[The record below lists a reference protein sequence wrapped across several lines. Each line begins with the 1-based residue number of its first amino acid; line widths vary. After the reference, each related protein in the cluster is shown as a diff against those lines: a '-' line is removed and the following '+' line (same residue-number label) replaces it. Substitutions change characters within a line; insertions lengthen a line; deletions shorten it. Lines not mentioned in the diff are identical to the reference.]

1 MSDAADNHVPITA
14 QPWRTALTML
24 IFAGLF
30 AIVVFRLQVLQIEE
44 SERLAELG
52 EKQRTRTWT
61 IQAPRGSVYD
71 ADGVPLAVSDGTWTI
86 TADPVY
92 MDDRLRATVEM
103 SRILGISR
111 EDLRTIF
118 ELPKNG
124 RTIARGLNDDQAHQL
139 KALKLGGVM
148 VTREYTRRYPE
159 GPIAPHVLGFVM
171 RDGKG
176 GAGIEQVHNSDLS
189 GTPGKET
196 VTVDALGKPSL
207 TDAESIPA
215 QPGSH
220 IQLTINAAIQRI
232 LEEALMEQVATCKP
246 LSAAGIVVRPSTG
259 EIVALASYPTFDPTD
274 LSKLQVSALRNN
286 VLTFPYEP
294 GSTMKPLFAGAA
306 VADGLTTFSEMID
319 CERGAWTYSEG
330 KARRTIHEKTG
341 GHGVLSVTDGIAL
354 SDNILMAKLGVRMQP
369 TRMKEWMRLFGFGRT
384 TGFVLPGEEP
394 GMMPRATNWTRI
406 NEGMSLPIGH
416 GIMVTP
422 LQLAMAHAAVANGG
436 IWLPPRIV
444 RRIWTVTESGE
455 RDLPLPALLE
465 PRRMY
470 TPTVAAALQE
480 AMTRTLTDGTA
491 KNFQL
496 DGYTSAGKTGTAEK
510 VVNGR
515 YSNGDNIGSFV
526 CWAPAQPQVRA
537 ELLCLVVVDDPSI
550 GKGFGAVV
558 AAPVVQQVLQRSLA
572 YLQIPTTVP
581 TKDEMMQP
589 ARGSAQ
595 RPSDQAA
602 AVAHNTRTSGTSGA
616 RVRTTTPTSSLRASA
631 SRVTGTTATS
641 RATTA
646 NAQRSRQ

>member
-1 MSDAADNHVPITA
+1 MSATADSHVPISA
-14 QPWRTALTML
+14 QPWRTVFTML
-24 IFAGLF
+24 VFAGLF
-30 AIVVFRLQVLQIEE
+30 AFVAFRLQVLQIDEAK
-44 SERLAELG
+44 RLAEMG

-61 IQAPRGSVYD
+61 IQAPRGSIYD

-92 MDDRLRATVEM
+92 MDDRLRATVEL
-103 SRILGISR
+103 SRILDISR
-111 EDLRTIF
+111 EDLRKVF

-124 RTIARGLNDDQAHQL
+124 RTIARGINDDQAHRI
-139 KALKLGGVM
+139 KALKLGGIM
-148 VTREYTRRYPE
+148 VTREFTRRYPE
-159 GPIAPHVLGFVM
+159 GPIAPHALGFVM

-176 GAGIEQVHNSDLS
+176 GAGIEQVHDSDLS

-207 TDAESIPA
+207 TDAESVPA
-215 QPGSH
+215 QPGAH
-220 IQLTINAAIQRI
+220 VQLTINAAIQRI
-232 LEEALMEQVATCKP
+232 LEEALLDQVTKCKP
-246 LSAAGIVVRPSTG
+246 LSAAGLVVRPLTG
-259 EIVALASYPTFDPTD
+259 EVVAMASYPTFDPTD
-274 LSKLQVSALRNN
+274 LSKLQVSSLRNN

-330 KARRTIHEKTG
+330 RAKRTIHEKTG

-369 TRMKEWMRLFGFGRT
+369 ARVKEWMHQFGFGRT
-384 TGFVLPGEEP
+384 AGFALPGEEP
-394 GMMPRATNWTRI
+394 GILPRAANWTRI

-436 IWLPPRIV
+436 IWLPPKII
-444 RRIWTVTESGE
+444 RRIWTVTDGERE
-455 RDLPLPALLE
+455 RDLPLPVLQD
-465 PRRMY
+465 PRRIY
-470 TPTVAAALQE
+470 SPAVAAALQE
-480 AMTRTLTDGTA
+480 AMTHTLTDGTA

-496 DGYTSAGKTGTAEK
+496 DGYTAAGKTGTAEK
-510 VVNGR
+510 VVNGH

-526 CWAPAQPQVRA
+526 CWAPAEPQVRA
-537 ELLCLVVVDDPSI
+537 ELVCLVVVDDPSI

-572 YLQIPTTVP
+572 YLQVPP
-581 TKDEMMQP
+581 TKPTSEEATSPTQ
-589 ARGSAQ
+589 GGTAQ
-595 RPSDQAA
+595 QSGDKPGTAVKN
-602 AVAHNTRTSGTSGA
+602 AVAIAKPG
-616 RVRTTTPTSSLRASA
+616 
-631 SRVTGTTATS
+631 VTKSTATKTTATK
-641 RATTA
+641 TTA
-646 NAQRSRQ
+646 TKTTPKATSPSGQKARQ